1 MSLTVYQLHGDDGTT
16 GILPKYMTEFAA
28 CADVAIP
35 KTTVVAAHS
44 YKKIPTYLH
53 FDIENGYKVV
63 MYPRSSTLGK
73 GLIIP
78 VSIIDSD
85 YRGMVHVPVYNFTS
99 EPVIIEAGERVVQIE
114 LQPATD
120 VKTIERKYVQREGG
134 FGSTDDKR

>member
-28 CADVAIP
+28 CADVALP
-35 KTTVVAAHS
+35 KTIVIQPHS
-44 YKKIPTYLH
+44 YMKIPTYLH
-53 FDIENGYKVV
+53 FDIANGYKVV

-85 YRGMVHVPVYNFTS
+85 YRGMVHVPVYNFTDN
-99 EPVIIEAGERVVQIE
+99 PVTIEAGERVSQIE

>member
-1 MSLTVYQLHGDDGTT
+1 MPIKVYQLHSDDGVR
-16 GILPKYMTEFAA
+16 GILPKFMTEFAA

-35 KTTVVAAHS
+35 MRYTILPQTYA
-44 YKKIPTYLH
+44 KIPTYLH
-53 FDIENGYKVV
+53 FEIENGYKIV

-85 YRGMVHVPVYNFTS
+85 YRGMTHIPVYNFTDH
-99 EPVIIEAGERVVQIE
+99 EIVIEAGERLTQIE
-114 LQPATD
+114 VQPAFD
-120 VKTIERKYVQREGG
+120 IKCFERDLVERKGG

>member
-1 MSLTVYQLHGDDGTT
+1 
-16 GILPKYMTEFAA
+16 
-28 CADVAIP
+28 
-35 KTTVVAAHS
+35 
-44 YKKIPTYLH
+44 
-53 FDIENGYKVV
+53 

-85 YRGMVHVPVYNFTS
+85 YRGMVHVPVYNFTDN
-99 EPVIIEAGERVVQIE
+99 PVTIEAGERVSQIE